1 MSEALMQYIPPS
13 GGLSVKCSTLSQS
26 ITATAYA
33 TTTSKPLWHHISTIV
48 SPIASNY
55 GNIISCTI
63 LFTNYSCTYRD
74 TSLGYGRL
82 ITHTNGSEVFWFS
95 SNNTSRADFN
105 TFVSAKTPTWF
116 YSTNYMFEA
125 YQASCTLY
133 FTLYL
138 YYI

>member
-1 MSEALMQYIPPS
+1 MSEALMQYIPLS
-13 GGLSVKCSTLSQS
+13 GGLSVKCITLSQS
-26 ITATAYA
+26 ITASAYA
-33 TTTSKPLWHHISTIV
+33 SVKVIPLWHHISTIIA
-48 SPIASNY
+48 PIASNY

-63 LFTNYSCTYRD
+63 LFTDYDCTYRD
-74 TSLGYGRL
+74 TSGGYSRL
-82 ITHTNGSEVFWFS
+82 ITYADGIEVFWFS
-95 SNNTSRADFN
+95 SSSTSRADFN

-116 YSTNYMFEA
+116 YSTNYTFEA